1 MGICYYVN
9 DVRSINISKNEQKSK
24 VKKSTYF
31 LSIFLA
37 LLITFLY
44 LLITDKALTV
54 NAVEFLFSS
63 KREIKYETFDLYLDS
78 IGQAY
83 EEEIKGSLEKV
94 QFNEKKRFNF
104 VDNQKDAD
112 IVIQYGTGEKIIY
125 SEYLL
130 PVGHL
135 YWIKDSVTSNELT
148 NGEYTIL
155 LEENLYNLYSTF
167 LTNSYENIDIQK
179 AENLEQDIKDEDC
192 GCVGLIK
199 DSDLN
204 KEYKLL
210 KVDDKYYLDTFDA
223 GIEISLT
230 ASLENNDIDIDFV
243 TQIINTNL
251 DFVNTN
257 FNENSIAKVNMTGVT
272 ALARRVAQAMDLR
285 NNYDYPAE
293 KIAKFL
299 SDADLTHIS
308 NEISFVEGCSTYSGL
323 RFCSNPKAIAVLK
336 AIGVDLIELTGN
348 HNNDF
353 GSRYNTQTIETYKEE
368 GWGYFGGG
376 LDSEDASDPYIA
388 EIDGTKIAFL
398 GYNYY
403 DSVVSGNSNPLAGE
417 DSAGANS
424 YSDEKVKED
433 IESVRDNVD
442 IVIVDFQYQECYSY
456 PSSDVIYPKCY
467 KPIGSQST
475 VFRKVV
481 DYGADIVIGT
491 QAHQPQTYEIY
502 NDGLI
507 FYGLGN
513 LFFDQSRWIGTRQGM
528 VLTHYFKD
536 GDLIQT
542 KITPTIYDSDLQT
555 EIADPDD
562 AQLLLQLL
570 STARESL

>member
-1 MGICYYVN
+1 MGICYYVD
-9 DVRSINISKNEQKSK
+9 DVRSINISKNEQKRK

-31 LSIFLA
+31 LAIFFAFLA
-37 LLITFLY
+37 TFLY
-44 LLITDKALTV
+44 LLITDKSLTV
-54 NAVEFLFSS
+54 NALEFLFSS

-78 IGQAY
+78 ISQVY
-83 EEEIKGSLEKV
+83 EEEIRESLEKV

-104 VDNQKDAD
+104 VDNQEDAD
-112 IVIQYGTGEKIIY
+112 IVIRYGTGEKIIY

-135 YWIKDSVTSNELT
+135 YWMKDSIGSKELT
-148 NGEYTIL
+148 NGEYIIL
-155 LEENLYNLYSTF
+155 LEEDLYNLYSTF

-179 AENLEQDIKDEDC
+179 TERLEQDIKDENC

-199 DSDLN
+199 NSDLK

-210 KVDDKYYLDTFDA
+210 KLDGKYYLDTFDA

-230 ASLENNDIDIDFV
+230 ASLENDDIDIDFV
-243 TQIINTNL
+243 APIITTNL
-251 DFVNTN
+251 DFVNTD
-257 FNENSIAKVNMTGVT
+257 FNEKNVAKVNMTGVT

-293 KIAKFL
+293 KISTFL
-299 SDADLTHIS
+299 ADADLTHIS

-323 RFCSNPKAIAVLK
+323 RFCSNPRAIAVLK

-353 GSRYNTQTIETYKEE
+353 GSKYNAQTIETYKEE
-368 GWGYFGGG
+368 GWEYFGGG
-376 LDSEDASDPYIA
+376 LDEEDASKPFTV

-403 DSVVSGNSNPLAGE
+403 DSVVSGNSNPLAGK

-433 IESVRDNVD
+433 IESVRENVD

-456 PSSDVIYPKCY
+456 PSSDVIYPVCY
-467 KPIGSQST
+467 KPIHNQT
-475 VFRKVV
+475 NVFRKAI

-502 NDGLI
+502 SDGLI

-513 LFFDQSRWIGTRQGM
+513 LFFDQSMWIGTRQGM

-555 EIADPDD
+555 EIADQEN
-562 AQLLLQLL
+562 AELLLELL
-570 STARESL
+570 RTARESL